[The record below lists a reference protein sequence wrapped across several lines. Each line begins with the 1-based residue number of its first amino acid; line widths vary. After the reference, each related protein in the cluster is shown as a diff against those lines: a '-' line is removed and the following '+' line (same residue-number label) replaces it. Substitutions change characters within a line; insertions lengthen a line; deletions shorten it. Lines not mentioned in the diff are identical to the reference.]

1 MRKLSKIT
9 EGILGDIAR
18 RDLSGRKRNENLLR
32 PHTRNE
38 FREIVKDEIRKQ
50 GGVDIDLRHIFLP
63 ENMTSL
69 SFLFEDYDKI
79 ESLDLTGWDT
89 SRIETFD
96 EMFCGCE
103 NLKNVRGIEDLDVSR
118 AYDFN
123 LMFYN
128 CICLENIDL
137 SGWKI
142 NFNPQKTG
150 TGMKYNN
157 IQMDK
162 MFTGCKNL
170 KKIIGFENLDI
181 PEPFLKTIKR
191 GFCKDI
197 TDMGDIIR

>member
-79 ESLDLTGWDT
+79 ESLDLTGWDMT
-89 SRIETFD
+89 DVRTFTG
-96 EMFCGCE
+96 MFDGCT
-103 NLKNVRGIEDLDVSR
+103 NLKSIRGIEDWNVND
-118 AYDFN
+118 AYNFYEMFN
-123 LMFYN
+123 E
-128 CICLENIDL
+128 CRSLETIDL

-142 NFNPQKTG
+142 DFEHPFLVVD
-150 TGMKYNN
+150 GM
-157 IQMDK
+157 
-162 MFTGCKNL
+162 FAGCRNL
-170 KKIIGFENLDI
+170 KLIKGMIHWILSQKELQEIG
-181 PEPFLKTIKR
+181 R
-191 GFCKDI
+191 GCPGIHRIF
-197 TDMGDIIR
+197 GRG